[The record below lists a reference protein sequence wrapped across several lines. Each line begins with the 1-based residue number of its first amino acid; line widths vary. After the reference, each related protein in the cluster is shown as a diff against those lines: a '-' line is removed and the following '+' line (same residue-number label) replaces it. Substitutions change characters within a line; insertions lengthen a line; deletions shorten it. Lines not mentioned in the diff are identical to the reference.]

1 MGQSMTFGKGGWV
14 LALLAALSSCG
25 YHVGGQADLVPKTV
39 KTIAIPAFSNATI
52 RYKLTDQVPEA
63 LAREFISRTKYRV
76 VSSADTADA
85 VLRGSILNYNSF
97 PTILDP
103 ATGRASGVE
112 LRVTMQVTLTE
123 RVTGKVIFS
132 RPAMEI
138 RERYQIATDPALY
151 YEESE
156 DALKRASR
164 EVARAVVTDLLND
177 F

>member
-1 MGQSMTFGKGGWV
+1 MRAVAVV
-14 LALLAALSSCG
+14 LAVILSSCG
-25 YHVGGQADLVPKTV
+25 YHVGGQAALVPASV
-39 KTIAIPAFSNATI
+39 KNIAIPAFGNATI
-52 RYKLTDQVPEA
+52 RYKLTDHVPEA
-63 LAREFISRTKYRV
+63 VAREFISRTKYRV
-76 VSSADTADA
+76 VSSESTADA
-85 VLRGSILNYNSF
+85 VLRGTVISYTSS

-103 ATGRASGVE
+103 ATSRASGVE

-123 RVTGKVIFS
+123 RSSGKILFS

-156 DALKRASR
+156 DALKRASK
-164 EVARAVVTDLLND
+164 EAARVVVSAILEN